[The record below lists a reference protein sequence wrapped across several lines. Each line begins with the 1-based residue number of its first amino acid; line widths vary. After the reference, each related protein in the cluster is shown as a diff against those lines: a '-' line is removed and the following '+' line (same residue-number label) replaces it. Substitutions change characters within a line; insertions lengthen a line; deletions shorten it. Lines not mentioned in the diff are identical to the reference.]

1 MRRKAHIH
9 TAADTSQNNTR
20 TDGERAT
27 EGRIAYIQQ
36 TTHETDSAQK
46 KNWDER
52 YHTDIRQT
60 SKALTYCT
68 ATTHEMEGPPIT

>member
-27 EGRIAYIQQ
+27 EGRMAYIQQ
-36 TTHETDSAQK
+36 TTHETDSTQEK
-46 KNWDER
+46 IGTK
-52 YHTDIRQT
+52 
-60 SKALTYCT
+60 
-68 ATTHEMEGPPIT
+68 GITRMDGKQLKH

>member
-1 MRRKAHIH
+1 MRRKSHTH

-46 KNWDER
+46 KK
-52 YHTDIRQT
+52 IRQ
-60 SKALTYCT
+60 K
-68 ATTHEMEGPPIT
+68 GITRMDGKQLKH